1 MLFPS
6 VIEFFAIFS
15 ALCYLLRI
23 RLELKLISI
32 TLAFTVLPTLCLYF
46 LLAEWAGL
54 IYLFLST
61 IIVFYSFSKMIR
73 VLLDLCIVIISGI
86 FADHIA
92 QYAVLSIFSTDGFI
106 LSAAHSLL
114 FFSIF
119 ILFIYGYDIFLSKI
133 KTTIVIPTFVQPI
146 IVVIASIT
154 VIVLY
159 LNIFIP
165 KNDDE
170 IALIKFNLLIQLCYF
185 LLIVIL
191 FSLLLYSLKKE
202 NKLKRKAIEQ
212 EQFSQYMKALEQ
224 VNKDMQ
230 RFRHDYNNILLTMHG
245 YIHSD
250 DLAGLKIYF
259 ENYIVKTEQETL
271 QKNYILSQLENIKL
285 IELKGLLATKVLFAD
300 DIGIPINLEIP
311 DSIKHISMNI
321 VDVTRIIGILLDNA
335 IEACREVQNPKISLA
350 FLKEWDDSILL
361 IIENYVGMKQLN
373 IHQLFEEN
381 YSTKGEGR
389 GMGLATV
396 RSILNRYPNTTIN
409 TSVEDYFFIHH
420 IEIKRKG
427 TEA

>member
-1 MLFPS
+1 M
-6 VIEFFAIFS
+6 V
-15 ALCYLLRI
+15 
-23 RLELKLISI
+23 
-32 TLAFTVLPTLCLYF
+32 
-46 LLAEWAGL
+46 
-54 IYLFLST
+54 
-61 IIVFYSFSKMIR
+61 R
-73 VLLDLCIVIISGI
+73 VLLDLCVVIISGI

-92 QYAVLSIFSTDGFI
+92 QYAVISIFLQDNFI
-106 LSAAHSLL
+106 SSIAHSLL
-114 FFSIF
+114 FLSIF
-119 ILFIYGYDIFLSKI
+119 ILFIYGYDSFLRKI

-146 IVVIASIT
+146 IVIIASIT

-165 KNDDE
+165 KNDHE
-170 IALIKFNLLIQLCYF
+170 IELIKFNLFIQLCYF

-230 RFRHDYNNILLTMHG
+230 RFRHDYNNILLTMRG
-245 YIHSD
+245 YINSD

-271 QKNYILSQLENIKL
+271 QKNYLLSQLENIKL

-300 DIGIPINLEIP
+300 DIGIPINIEIP

-321 VDVTRIIGILLDNA
+321 VDVTRVIGILLDNA
-335 IEACREVQNPKISLA
+335 IEACREVPNPKISFAL
-350 FLKEWDDSILL
+350 LKEWDGSILL

-373 IHQLFEEN
+373 IHQLFEED

-389 GMGLATV
+389 GMGLTTV
-396 RSILNRYPNTTIN
+396 RDILNNYSNITIN
-409 TSVEDYFFIHH
+409 TSIENYFFIHH

-427 TEA
+427 IKA